1 MLIKLYVQNYA
12 LIKELDVGFENGL
25 TIITGETG
33 AGKSIL
39 LGALSLILGTRA
51 DSSVLL
57 DKNEKCIV
65 EGTFRIEEYDLNEF
79 FSSNELDYEPVTSL
93 RREINPAG
101 KSRAFINDTPV
112 TVNLLK
118 ELVDKLIDIHS
129 QHQTLML
136 NDNSFQLS
144 LIDSFSGIVKQKS
157 AYRETYLNWRKIKK
171 EYGAIK
177 ERADKNRADLEYYQF
192 QFKQLEEA
200 SLKQGEQ
207 AELETEQEMLGHAEE
222 IKLALTTSSNLFFA
236 EGVSI
241 LSMLRDVKLNLA
253 RIRTFLP
260 ESESLLARIESGLI
274 ELDDLATE
282 VERLSVSI
290 DADPQRLTHVN
301 NRLDE
306 IYSLIQ
312 KHHVN
317 DLNEL
322 IVKKDEIKDLINSIV
337 NSDEKLIELESMLEK
352 ELTALKA
359 ISEEISDKRSSVLPE
374 IESRVT
380 GLLKQLGIPNAKF
393 KISLTHLKEFTPTG
407 IDQADFL
414 FSANKQIEP
423 ENLAKIASGGELSR
437 VMLSLKSLLT
447 KNNNLPTIIFDEIDS
462 GVSGE
467 VADKVGQILSGMGQY
482 MQVINI
488 THLPQVASRGTRH
501 YHVYKDDT
509 DNSTFTR
516 VKLLSPEERIL
527 EVARLLSGSEV
538 TETAMNNA
546 RELLKSGIN
555 QINT

>member
-1 MLIKLYVQNYA
+1 MLKKLFVQNYA
-12 LIKELDVGFENGL
+12 LIKELDVELDNGL

-65 EGTFRIEEYDLNEF
+65 EGTFRIDEYDLNDF
-79 FSSNELDYEPVTSL
+79 FISNELDYEGVTSL

-112 TVNLLK
+112 TINVLK
-118 ELVDKLIDIHS
+118 ELGDRLIDIHS

-136 NDNSFQLS
+136 NDNSFQLN
-144 LIDSFSGIVKQKS
+144 LIDSFSGTAKLKGIYKETFS
-157 AYRETYLNWRKIKK
+157 GYRKLKK
-171 EYGAIK
+171 EYSALK
-177 ERADKNRADLEYYQF
+177 EKANKNRADLEYYQF
-192 QFKQLEEA
+192 QFNQLEEA
-200 SLKQGEQ
+200 KLKQGEQ
-207 AELETEQEMLGHAEE
+207 SELENEQELLSHAEE
-222 IKLALTTSSNLFFA
+222 IKMALSNSSNLFSA
-236 EGVSI
+236 EGLSI
-241 LSMLRDVKLNLA
+241 LSMLREVKSNLT
-253 RIRTFLP
+253 RIRTFLD
-260 ESESLLARIESGLI
+260 ESEEFLTRTESSLI
-274 ELDDLATE
+274 ELNDLAAE
-282 VERLSVSI
+282 IEKLSVSI
-290 DADPQRLTHVN
+290 EADPERLIFVN
-301 NRLDE
+301 SRLDNL
-306 IYSLIQ
+306 YALIQ
-312 KHHVN
+312 KHHVK
-317 DLNEL
+317 DLDELIITKEEIRMLISTIVSSDERLNEM
-322 IVKKDEIKDLINSIV
+322 
-337 NSDEKLIELESMLEK
+337 EKLIEK
-352 ELTALKA
+352 EVASLKTISDE
-359 ISEEISDKRSSVLPE
+359 ISELRKSVLTE
-374 IESRVT
+374 IESRIT
-380 GLLKQLGIPNAKF
+380 ELLKQLGIPNAKF
-393 KISLTHLKEFTPTG
+393 KILFTRLKEFTPAG
-407 IDQADFL
+407 VDQADFL

-467 VADKVGQILSGMGQY
+467 VADKVGQILSSMGKY

-516 VKLLSPEERIL
+516 VKLLSPEERII

-538 TETAMNNA
+538 TETAIKNA
-546 RELLKSGIN
+546 RELLKAGIN
-555 QINT
+555 

>member
-1 MLIKLYVQNYA
+1 MLIKLFVQNYA
-12 LIKELDVGFENGL
+12 LIKELDVELENGL

-57 DKNEKCIV
+57 DKNQKCIV
-65 EGTFRIEEYDLNEF
+65 EGTFRIEEYELNEF
-79 FSSNELDYEPVTSL
+79 FSSNELDYATVTTL

-118 ELVDKLIDIHS
+118 ELGDRLIDIHS

-136 NDNSFQLS
+136 NDNSFQLN
-144 LIDSFSGIVKQKS
+144 LIDSFSGTAKLKNE
-157 AYRETYLNWRKIKK
+157 YRETYSNYRKLKK
-171 EYGAIK
+171 EYTAIK
-177 ERADKNRADLEYYQF
+177 EKADKNRADLEYYQF
-192 QFKQLEEA
+192 QYNQLDDA
-200 SLKQGEQ
+200 KLNLGEQ
-207 AELETEQEMLGHAEE
+207 AELEAEQELLGHAEE
-222 IKLALTTSSNLFFA
+222 IKLALSTSSNLFFA
-236 EGVSI
+236 EGISI
-241 LSMLRDVKLNLA
+241 LSMLREVKTNLG
-253 RIRTFLP
+253 RIITFLP
-260 ESESLLARIESGLI
+260 ESESLLSRTESTLI
-274 ELDDLATE
+274 ELDDLAAE
-282 VERLSVSI
+282 IEKLAVSI
-290 DADPQRLTHVN
+290 EADPQRLAQVN
-301 NRLDE
+301 NRLD
-306 IYSLIQ
+306 IVYSLIQ
-312 KHHVN
+312 KHRVN

-322 IVKKDEIKDLINSIV
+322 ITKKDEIMDLISSIV
-337 NSDEKLIELESMLEK
+337 SSDERLMELEKLLEK
-352 ELTALKA
+352 ERNSLKS
-359 ISEEISDKRSSVLPE
+359 ISEEISEKRKSVLPD
-374 IESRVT
+374 IEMRII

-393 KISLTHLKEFTPTG
+393 RISITHLHEFTPTG

-414 FSANKQIEP
+414 FSANKQIAP

-447 KNNNLPTIIFDEIDS
+447 RNNNLPTIIFDEIDA

-467 VADKVGQILSGMGQY
+467 VADKVGQILSGMGKY

-527 EVARLLSGSEV
+527 EVARLLSGSEI
-538 TETAMNNA
+538 TETAMKNA
-546 RELLKSGIN
+546 RELLKAGIN
-555 QINT
+555 

>member
-1 MLIKLYVQNYA
+1 MLVKLFVQNYA
-12 LIKELDVGFENGL
+12 LIKELDVELENGL

-79 FSSNELDYEPVTSL
+79 FISNELDYETVTSL

-112 TVNLLK
+112 TVNILK
-118 ELVDKLIDIHS
+118 ELGDRLIDIHS

-136 NDNSFQLS
+136 HDNSFQLN
-144 LIDSFSGIVKQKS
+144 LIDSFSGTAKLKTK
-157 AYRETYLNWRKIKK
+157 YGETYSNYRKLKK
-171 EYGAIK
+171 EYIIIK
-177 ERADKNRADLEYYQF
+177 EKADKNRADLEYYQF
-192 QFKQLEEA
+192 QINQLEEA
-200 SLKQGEQ
+200 NLFHGEQ
-207 AELETEQEMLGHAEE
+207 EELEAEQELLGHAEE
-222 IKLALTTSSNLFFA
+222 IKLALSTSSNLFFA
-236 EGVSI
+236 EGQSI
-241 LSMLRDVKLNLA
+241 LSMLREAKANLG

-260 ESESLLARIESGLI
+260 DSESLLSRTESSLI
-274 ELDDLATE
+274 ELDDLAAE
-282 VERLSVSI
+282 IEKLAISI
-290 DADPQRLTHVN
+290 EADPQRLAN
-301 NRLDE
+301 INGRLDN

-312 KHHVN
+312 KHRVKN
-317 DLNEL
+317 LDEL
-322 IVKKDEIKDLINSIV
+322 IIKKEEIKALIKSIV
-337 NSDEKLIELESMLEK
+337 SGDERLIELEGLLEK
-352 ELTALKA
+352 EVNSLKT
-359 ISEEISDKRSSVLPE
+359 ISEEMSARRKSVLPD
-374 IESRVT
+374 IELRIT
-380 GLLKQLGIPNAKF
+380 ELLKQLGIPNAKF
-393 KISLTHLKEFTPTG
+393 RISLTELQEFTPTG

-414 FSANKQIEP
+414 FSANKQIAP

-447 KNNNLPTIIFDEIDS
+447 KNTNLPTIIFDEIDA

-467 VADKVGQILSGMGQY
+467 VADKVGQILSGMGKY

-501 YHVYKDDT
+501 YHVYKDDI

-516 VKLLSPEERIL
+516 VKLLSHDERIL
-527 EVARLLSGSEV
+527 EVARLLSGSEI
-538 TETAMNNA
+538 TETAMKNA
-546 RELLKSGIN
+546 RELLKAGKN
-555 QINT
+555 

>member
-1 MLIKLYVQNYA
+1 MLIKLFVQNYA
-12 LIKELDVGFENGL
+12 LIKELDVELENGL

-57 DKNEKCIV
+57 DKNQKCIV
-65 EGTFRIEEYDLNEF
+65 EGTFRIEEYELNEF
-79 FSSNELDYEPVTSL
+79 FSSNELDYATVTTL

-118 ELVDKLIDIHS
+118 ELGDRLIDIHS

-136 NDNSFQLS
+136 NDNSFQLN
-144 LIDSFSGIVKQKS
+144 LIDSFSGTAKLKNE
-157 AYRETYLNWRKIKK
+157 YRETYSNYRKLKK
-171 EYGAIK
+171 EYTAIK
-177 ERADKNRADLEYYQF
+177 EKADKNRADLEYYQF
-192 QFKQLEEA
+192 QYNQLDDA
-200 SLKQGEQ
+200 KLKLGEQ
-207 AELETEQEMLGHAEE
+207 AELEAEQELLGHAEE
-222 IKLALTTSSNLFFA
+222 IKLALSTSSNLFFT
-236 EGVSI
+236 EGISI
-241 LSMLRDVKLNLA
+241 LSMLREVKTNLG

-260 ESESLLARIESGLI
+260 ESESLLSRTESTLI
-274 ELDDLATE
+274 ELDDLAAE
-282 VERLSVSI
+282 IEKLAVSI
-290 DADPQRLTHVN
+290 EADPQRLAQVN
-301 NRLDE
+301 NRLD
-306 IYSLIQ
+306 IVYSLIQ
-312 KHHVN
+312 KHRVN

-322 IVKKDEIKDLINSIV
+322 ITKKDEIMDLISSIV
-337 NSDEKLIELESMLEK
+337 SSDERLMELEKLLEK
-352 ELTALKA
+352 ERNSLKS
-359 ISEEISDKRSSVLPE
+359 ISEEISEKRKSVLPD
-374 IESRVT
+374 IEMRII

-393 KISLTHLKEFTPTG
+393 RISITHLQEFTPTG
-407 IDQADFL
+407 MDQADFL
-414 FSANKQIEP
+414 FSANKQIAP

-447 KNNNLPTIIFDEIDS
+447 RNNNLPTIIFDEIDA

-467 VADKVGQILSGMGQY
+467 VADKVGQILSGMGKY

-527 EVARLLSGSEV
+527 EVARLLSGSEI
-538 TETAMNNA
+538 TETAMKNA
-546 RELLKSGIN
+546 RELLKAGIN
-555 QINT
+555 

>member
-1 MLIKLYVQNYA
+1 MLIKLFVQNYA
-12 LIKELDVGFENGL
+12 LIKELDVELENGL

-57 DKNEKCIV
+57 DKNQKCIV
-65 EGTFRIEEYDLNEF
+65 EGTFRIEEYELNEF
-79 FSSNELDYEPVTSL
+79 FSSNELDYATVTTL

-118 ELVDKLIDIHS
+118 ELGDRLIDIHS

-136 NDNSFQLS
+136 NDNSFQLN
-144 LIDSFSGIVKQKS
+144 LIDSFSGTAKLKNE
-157 AYRETYLNWRKIKK
+157 YRETYSNYRKLKK
-171 EYGAIK
+171 EYTAIK
-177 ERADKNRADLEYYQF
+177 EKADKNRADLEYYQF
-192 QFKQLEEA
+192 QYNQLDDA
-200 SLKQGEQ
+200 KLNLGEQ
-207 AELETEQEMLGHAEE
+207 AELEAEQELLGHAEE
-222 IKLALTTSSNLFFA
+222 IKLALSTSSNLFLA
-236 EGVSI
+236 EGISI
-241 LSMLRDVKLNLA
+241 LSMLREVKTNLG

-260 ESESLLARIESGLI
+260 ESESLLSRTESTLI
-274 ELDDLATE
+274 ELDDLAAE
-282 VERLSVSI
+282 IEKLAVSI
-290 DADPQRLTHVN
+290 EADPQRLAQVN
-301 NRLDE
+301 NRLD
-306 IYSLIQ
+306 IVYSLIQ
-312 KHHVN
+312 KHRVN

-322 IVKKDEIKDLINSIV
+322 ITKKDEIMDLISSIV
-337 NSDEKLIELESMLEK
+337 SSDERLMELEKLLEK
-352 ELTALKA
+352 ERNSLKS
-359 ISEEISDKRSSVLPE
+359 ISEEISEKRKSVLPD
-374 IESRVT
+374 IEMRII

-393 KISLTHLKEFTPTG
+393 RISITHLHEFTPTG

-414 FSANKQIEP
+414 FSANKQIAP

-447 KNNNLPTIIFDEIDS
+447 RNNNLPTIIFDEIDA

-467 VADKVGQILSGMGQY
+467 VADKVGQILSGMGKY

-527 EVARLLSGSEV
+527 EVARLLSGSEI
-538 TETAMNNA
+538 TETAMKNA
-546 RELLKSGIN
+546 RELLKAGIN
-555 QINT
+555 

>member
-1 MLIKLYVQNYA
+1 MLLKLYVQNYA

-65 EGTFRIEEYDLNEF
+65 EGTFRIEDYDLNEF
-79 FSSNELDYEPVTSL
+79 FNSNELDYETVTTL

-118 ELVDKLIDIHS
+118 ELGERLIDIHS

-144 LIDSFSGIVKQKS
+144 LIDSFSGIVKQKRT
-157 AYRETYLNWRKIKK
+157 YTDTYLNWRKIKK

-177 ERADKNRADLEYYQF
+177 EKADKNRADLEYYQF
-192 QFKQLEEA
+192 QYKQLEEA

-207 AELETEQEMLGHAEE
+207 SELETEQEMLGHAEE
-222 IKLALTTSSNLFFA
+222 IKLALSTSSSLFFA

-241 LSMLRDVKLNLA
+241 LSMLREVKSNLA

-260 ESESLLARIESGLI
+260 GSESLFSRIESGLI

-282 VERLSVSI
+282 IEKLSVSI
-290 DADPQRLTHVN
+290 EADPQRLTLVN

-322 IVKKDEIKDLINSIV
+322 IVKKEEIKDLINSIV
-337 NSDEKLIELESMLEK
+337 NSDERIIELEKLLEK
-352 ELTALKA
+352 EVTSLKA
-359 ISEEISDKRSSVLPE
+359 ISEEISDKRISVLPE

-380 GLLKQLGIPNAKF
+380 DLLKQLGIPYAKF
-393 KISLTHLKEFTPTG
+393 KISVSHLKEFTPSG

-447 KNNNLPTIIFDEIDS
+447 RNNNLPTIIFDEIDS

-467 VADKVGQILSGMGQY
+467 VADKVGHILSGMGKY

-527 EVARLLSGSEV
+527 EVARLLSGSEI

-546 RELLKSGIN
+546 RELLKAGIN
-555 QINT
+555 

>member
-1 MLIKLYVQNYA
+1 MLIKLFVQNYA
-12 LIKELDVGFENGL
+12 LIKELDVELENGL

-51 DSSVLL
+51 DYSVLL

-65 EGTFRIEEYDLNEF
+65 EGTFRIEDHELNEF
-79 FSSNELDYEPVTSL
+79 FISNELDYETSTTL

-118 ELVDKLIDIHS
+118 ELGDRLIDIHS

-136 NDNSFQLS
+136 HDNSFQLN
-144 LIDSFSGIVKQKS
+144 LIDSFSGTAKLKS
-157 AYRETYLNWRKIKK
+157 KYRETYSSYRKVKK
-171 EYGAIK
+171 EYNALK
-177 ERADKNRADLEYYQF
+177 EKADKNRTDLEYYQF
-192 QFKQLEEA
+192 QYNQLEEA
-200 SLKQGEQ
+200 KLNKGEQ
-207 AELETEQEMLGHAEE
+207 TELEKEQELLSHSEE
-222 IKLALTTSSNLFFA
+222 IKLALATSSNLFFT
-236 EGVSI
+236 EGISI
-241 LSMLRDVKLNLA
+241 LSMLREVKTNLT
-253 RIRTFLP
+253 RIKVFLS
-260 ESESLLARIESGLI
+260 ESENLLSRTESTLI
-274 ELDDLATE
+274 ELDDLAAE
-282 VERLSVSI
+282 IEKLSISI
-290 DADPQRLTHVN
+290 EADPQRLALVN
-301 NRLDE
+301 DRLDN

-317 DLNEL
+317 NLDEL
-322 IVKKDEIKDLINSIV
+322 IIRKDEIKDLINSIV
-337 NSDEKLIELESMLEK
+337 SSDERLNEMEALIDK
-352 ELTALKA
+352 EVNSLKT
-359 ISEEISDKRSSVLPE
+359 ISVEISDRRKSVLPE
-374 IESRVT
+374 IESRIIA
-380 GLLKQLGIPNAKF
+380 LLKQLGIPNAKF
-393 KISLTHLKEFTPTG
+393 RISLTHLQEFTPTG

-447 KNNNLPTIIFDEIDS
+447 KNNNLPTIIFDEIDA

-467 VADKVGQILSGMGQY
+467 VADKVGQILSAMGKY

-501 YHVYKDDT
+501 FHVYKDET

-538 TETAMNNA
+538 TETAIKNA
-546 RELLKSGIN
+546 RELLKAGIN
-555 QINT
+555 

>member
-12 LIKELDVGFENGL
+12 LIKELDIELENGL

-65 EGTFRIEEYDLNEF
+65 EGTFHIEEYDLNEF
-79 FSSNELDYEPVTSL
+79 FISNELDYETVITL

-118 ELVDKLIDIHS
+118 ELGDRLIDIHS

-144 LIDSFSGIVKQKS
+144 LIDSFSDIKQKS
-157 AYRETYLNWRKIKK
+157 VYSETFLNWRKIKK
-171 EYGAIK
+171 EYSAIK
-177 ERADKNRADLEYYQF
+177 EKADKNRADLEYYQF
-192 QFKQLEEA
+192 QYKQLEEA

-207 AELETEQEMLGHAEE
+207 VELETEQEMLGHAEE
-222 IKLALTTSSNLFFA
+222 IKLALSTSSNLFYA
-236 EGVSI
+236 EGISI
-241 LSMLRDVKLNLA
+241 LSMLREIKSNLA

-260 ESESLLARIESGLI
+260 ESESILSRLESGLI
-274 ELDDLATE
+274 EFDDLAAE
-282 VERLSVSI
+282 IEKLAVSI
-290 DADPQRLTHVN
+290 EADPHRLATVN
-301 NRLDE
+301 NRLDD

-322 IVKKDEIKDLINSIV
+322 IIKKEEIKDLINSIV
-337 NSDEKLIELESMLEK
+337 TSDERLSELENLLEK
-352 ELTALKA
+352 EVSSLKL
-359 ISEEISDKRSSVLPE
+359 ISEEISEKRKSVLPE
-374 IESRVT
+374 IESKVT
-380 GLLKQLGIPNAKF
+380 GLLRQLGIPNAKF
-393 KISLTHLKEFTPTG
+393 KISLTHIKEFTPTG

-538 TETAMNNA
+538 TETAMKNA
-546 RELLKSGIN
+546 RELLKAGIN
-555 QINT
+555 